1 MEMIRMK
8 SFTVLTALHRAAALV
23 LTAAMVPA
31 AWAQD
36 ASSAPPS
43 APSAQTATPTPTPT
57 QRAVPNSSQP
67 YDVQEYAKP
76 TSHFPNPIGP
86 YTPRHVAAPNLA
98 NTSRIDQFMHDGKL
112 YISMNDAVALA
123 LENNLDL
130 AIARYNL
137 NISDTDVW
145 RAKAGAST
153 LGVNNGV
160 VQNTPGGGVGGLGT
174 QVGSGQG
181 GTSVA
186 AGGAGAGSGGLVV
199 STLGSGPVITSFDP
213 ILTGTL
219 QIDHNTLLS
228 SSIFS
233 PPSPLN
239 TTTGNFAYN
248 QGFAWGTNLSVG
260 FNNNRQTFGN
270 APFTTLSPEL
280 NSSFNFKLTQH
291 LLQGF
296 GFAANTRYIQIAK
309 NDREISDVAFRLQ
322 ITTTV
327 DQIENMYWDLVYAY
341 ENVRVQREQLAFAQK
356 TLSDSKKQV
365 EIGTLAPIEVVR
377 AQSTVAS
384 DQQTLTLALT
394 NLELEQLLMKNA
406 LSRTLVDPTLADAEV
421 IPTSTME
428 LPAQE
433 AVVPIQDLVNDAL
446 SHRPEL
452 AEQRIN
458 LANTEISNKAIRSAL
473 LPTVDVFA
481 YYGGNGQG
489 GSQNSS
495 NLCVNQNHPETGFCA
510 GPNPLAPPGTPL
522 IPIAPTTGFGG
533 TLNQLV
539 NSTGPDKGV
548 GIAINIPLR
557 NRAAQATQVRSE
569 FEYRQAQLRIQ
580 QIENQVRIE
589 VRNAQFG
596 VQQNRASVA
605 SAQAAVDLARQS
617 LDAEQ
622 KKYALGAS
630 TSTLVLQNQAA
641 MTQAEVTLVS
651 AKALYEKAEVE
662 LDRAIGLLL
671 DHAGILI
678 SDAGRGQVTQTPN
691 VQHVAPRPAD
701 QEPAANPQTQPQQ

>member
-1 MEMIRMK
+1 MQR
-8 SFTVLTALHRAAALV
+8 FTLLTAFPRAAAALFLAV
-23 LTAAMVPA
+23 VFLTVIMVPA
-31 AWAQD
+31 GWAQD
-36 ASSAPPS
+36 AAPMPS
-43 APSAQTATPTPTPT
+43 APSSQ
-57 QRAVPNSSQP
+57 VPVQKALPSSSQP
-67 YDVQEYAKP
+67 FNVQEYAKP
-76 TSHFPNPIGP
+76 QSPFPNPVAP
-86 YTPRHVAAPNLA
+86 YTPRHVAPPNLA
-98 NTSRIDQFMHDGKL
+98 NTPRIDELMRDGKL

-123 LENNLDL
+123 LENNLDI

-137 NISDTDVW
+137 NIADTDVW
-145 RAKAGAST
+145 RAKAGSAI
-153 LGVNNGV
+153 LGVNSGV

-186 AGGAGAGSGGLVV
+186 AGGAGTGTSGLVQ
-199 STLGSGPVITSFDP
+199 STFGSGPAITSFDP
-213 ILTGTL
+213 IITSTL
-219 QIDHNTLLS
+219 QIDRNNILPS
-228 SSIFS
+228 STFS
-233 PPSPLN
+233 PASPFN
-239 TTTGNFAYN
+239 TSTADFSYQ
-248 QGFAWGTNLSVG
+248 QGFAWGTNLAVG
-260 FNNNRQTFGN
+260 FNNTRQTVGD
-270 APFTTLSPEL
+270 APFSPLSPQL
-280 NSSFNFKLTQH
+280 NSGFNFRLTQH

-296 GFAANTRYIQIAK
+296 GFAPNTRYIQIAK
-309 NDREISDVAFRLQ
+309 NNREISDVAFRLQ

-384 DQQTLTLALT
+384 NQQTLTLALT
-394 NLELEQLLMKNA
+394 NLQLEQLLMKNA
-406 LSRTLVDPTLADAEV
+406 LSRTLVDPVLADAEV

-433 AVVPIQDLVNDAL
+433 PVVPTQDLVNDAL
-446 SHRPEL
+446 SHRAEL

-458 LANTEISNKAIRSAL
+458 LTNTDISNKAIRSAL
-473 LPTVDVFA
+473 LPTVDLFA
-481 YYGGNGQG
+481 YYGGAGLG
-489 GSQNSS
+489 GSQNPT
-495 NLCVNQNHPETGFCA
+495 NLCANQPLAEQFEGFCA
-510 GPNPLAPPGTPL
+510 GPNAADGGKTL
-522 IPIAPTTGFGG
+522 IPIAPTTSYGG

-539 NSTGPDKGV
+539 NSTASDKGA
-548 GIAINIPLR
+548 GITINIPLR

-569 FEYRQAQLRIQ
+569 FEYRQAQLRLQ

-596 VQQNRASVA
+596 VQQNRASVD

-641 MTQAEVTLVS
+641 LTQSEVTLVS
-651 AKALYEKAEVE
+651 AKAAYEKAEVE
-662 LDRAIGLLL
+662 MDRAIGLLL

-678 SDAGRGQVTQTPN
+678 ADAERGQVTHAPN
-691 VQHVAPRPAD
+691 IPHVAARPAD
-701 QEPAANPQTQPQQ
+701 QIAPANPPAQPQQ

>member
-1 MEMIRMK
+1 MQRFK
-8 SFTVLTALHRAAALV
+8 VLTAFQRAAALF
-23 LTAAMVPA
+23 LAAVFLAVIMIPA
-31 AWAQD
+31 GWAQD
-36 ASSAPPS
+36 AAQVPS
-43 APSAQTATPTPTPT
+43 APSAQMPV
-57 QRAVPNSSQP
+57 QRAVPSSSQP
-67 YDVQEYAKP
+67 FDVQEYAHP
-76 TSHFPNPIGP
+76 QSHFPNPLAP
-86 YTPRHVAAPNLA
+86 YTPRHVAPPNLA
-98 NTSRIDQFMHDGKL
+98 NTPRIDQFLHDGKL

-123 LENNLDL
+123 LENNLDI

-137 NISDTDVW
+137 NIADTDVW
-145 RAKAGAST
+145 RAKAGSAI
-153 LGVNNGV
+153 LGVNSGV
-160 VQNTPGGGVGGLGT
+160 VQNAPGGGVGGLGT

-199 STLGSGPVITSFDP
+199 STLGSGPLITSFDP

-219 QIDHNTLLS
+219 QLDRNHILPS
-228 SSIFS
+228 STFS
-233 PPSPLN
+233 PASPLN
-239 TTTGNFAYN
+239 TSTGSFAYQ

-260 FNNNRQTFGN
+260 FSNTRQTVGD
-270 APFTTLSPEL
+270 APFTTLSPQL

-296 GFAANTRYIQIAK
+296 GFAPNTRYIQIAK

-341 ENVRVQREQLAFAQK
+341 ENVRVQKEQLAFAQR
-356 TLSDSKKQV
+356 TLSDNQKQV
-365 EIGTLAPIEVVR
+365 QIGTLAPIEVVR

-384 DQQTLTLALT
+384 NQQTLTLALT
-394 NLELEQLLMKNA
+394 NLELQQLLMKNA
-406 LSRTLVDPTLADAEV
+406 ISRTLVDPVLADAEV

-428 LPAQE
+428 LTAQE
-433 AVVPIQDLVNDAL
+433 AVVPTQDLVNDAL

-452 AEQRIN
+452 AEARIN
-458 LANTEISNKAIRSAL
+458 LTNTEISNKAIRSAL
-473 LPTVDVFA
+473 LPSVDLFA
-481 YYGGNGQG
+481 YYGGAGLG
-489 GSQNSS
+489 GSQNPA
-495 NLCVNQNHPETGFCA
+495 NLCANEPVSEQAIGFCA
-510 GPNPLAPPGTPL
+510 GPNAATNPPGQTL
-522 IPIAPTTGFGG
+522 IPISPTTSYGG
-533 TLNQLV
+533 TLNQLI
-539 NSTGPDKGV
+539 NSTAPDKGA
-548 GIAINIPLR
+548 GITINIPLR
-557 NRAAQATQVRSE
+557 NRAGQATQVRSE

-605 SAQAAVDLARQS
+605 SAQAAVDLANQS

-622 KKYALGAS
+622 KKYKLGAS

-671 DHAGILI
+671 DHAGVLI
-678 SDAGRGQVTQTPN
+678 ADAERGQVTHTPDIP
-691 VQHVAPRPAD
+691 HVAARPIE
-701 QEPAANPQTQPQQ
+701 QTTPANPPAQPQP